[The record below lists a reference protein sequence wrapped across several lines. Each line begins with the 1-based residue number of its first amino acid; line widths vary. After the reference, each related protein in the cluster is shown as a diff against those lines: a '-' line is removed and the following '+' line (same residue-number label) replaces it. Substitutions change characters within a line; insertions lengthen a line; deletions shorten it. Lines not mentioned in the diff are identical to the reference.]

1 MRTCATWCTPSS
13 AARSASARTSSSGW
27 RHAGNCMIS
36 CRALDS
42 YRDMGSSGCLRRRRM
57 IPVRRFVL
65 AFACAACGGGSS
77 RLALAL
83 DGTVY
88 GQSVA
93 AVDAVSKVQTPFQS
107 GSFADIFIS
116 NEPDVCGVISAARL
130 ATNRQAIRIALATRT
145 DAGVSAPTAPGTYP
159 VYSRSVEGP
168 TRGNRATISYELHDA
183 SCKKVRTADGISG

>member
-1 MRTCATWCTPSS
+1 
-13 AARSASARTSSSGW
+13 
-27 RHAGNCMIS
+27 
-36 CRALDS
+36 
-42 YRDMGSSGCLRRRRM
+42 
-57 IPVRRFVL
+57 VRRFVL

-183 SCKKVRTADGISG
+183 SCKKVRTADGISGSVAVLEVGSSGYAGTLDITFSDNAGHVSGTFSTTPCAALRGNLDGICF